1 MWLGRLCYDDSENIG
16 AFFSQMA
23 KIPLFLNA
31 NQQVC
36 KPEYF
41 SGNCDTQSFALA
53 TLIGRGSKF
62 NQVQRAS
69 LMTKVCNSVYFV
81 MAALVCPES

>member
-16 AFFSQMA
+16 VFFSQMA

-62 NQVQRAS
+62 NQV
-69 LMTKVCNSVYFV
+69 
-81 MAALVCPES
+81 